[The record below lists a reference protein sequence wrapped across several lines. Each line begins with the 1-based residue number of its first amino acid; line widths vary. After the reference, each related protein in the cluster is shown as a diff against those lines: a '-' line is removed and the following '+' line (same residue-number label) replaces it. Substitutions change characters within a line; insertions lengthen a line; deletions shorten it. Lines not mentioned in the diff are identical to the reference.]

1 MMSLPL
7 SPKYSLGPLILA
19 LLSVI
24 AYCFEPQAG
33 NWLAY
38 DRYAIQGLETWRLL
52 SGNIVHTNGYH
63 VLLNLAGLTL
73 LWALHGEHYR
83 VGLFLKVFV
92 WCSLGTSVGLY
103 FFAQDLIWYAGLS
116 GALHG
121 IFVWGACMDIRKHMA
136 SGWLLIIGVAAK
148 VIYEQISGSSAE
160 VAALIDAKVA
170 IDAHLF
176 GAISGLLIFGLM
188 WLTAIRTSSNTQ
200 SSHHTK

>member
-1 MMSLPL
+1 MMMSLPL
-7 SPKYSLGPLILA
+7 SPKYSVGPLILA
-19 LLSVI
+19 LLCVI
-24 AYCFEPQAG
+24 AYCFEPNSG

-52 SGNIVHTNGYH
+52 TGNIVHTNGYH

-83 VGLFLKVFV
+83 IGLFLKVFL

-103 FFAQDLIWYAGLS
+103 LFAEDLIWYAGLS

-121 IFVWGACMDIRKHMA
+121 IFVWGACMDIRQRMT
-136 SGWLLIIGVAAK
+136 SGWFLLIGVAVK
-148 VIYEQISGSSAE
+148 IIYEQVSGSSAE

-176 GAISGLLIFGLM
+176 GAISGVFLFILM
-188 WLTAIRTSSNTQ
+188 WLTAVRRPTSTRSNA
-200 SSHHTK
+200 